1 MVTEHRKSSPSL
13 RKSLIVFVPRENGSG
28 CTTRNG
34 ECWDYINLTWI
45 RDRRQG
51 EIERSSMD
59 TVVVF
64 FSEYAELDEM
74 SVGNGVESMPEAMMS
89 LLEDHEKETPATS
102 TFLSTEKNKSIDLR
116 GIKYK
121 FCKKL
126 HFPAKIPSIDRTV
139 SVNRK
144 NERVYLVVFLSG
156 WKWISNLFEKS
167 ICTLIVKSKYS
178 IYSLQRLCSPSM
190 YDLPYRYS
198 LKNLPPKITSI
209 YPYHHHAPF

>member
-1 MVTEHRKSSPSL
+1 
-13 RKSLIVFVPRENGSG
+13 
-28 CTTRNG
+28 
-34 ECWDYINLTWI
+34 
-45 RDRRQG
+45 
-51 EIERSSMD
+51 MD

-74 SVGNGVESMPEAMMS
+74 SVGNGVESMPETMMS
-89 LLEDHEKETPATS
+89 LLEDHGKETPATS

-156 WKWISNLFEKS
+156 W
-167 ICTLIVKSKYS
+167 IVN
-178 IYSLQRLCSPSM
+178 I
-190 YDLPYRYS
+190 
-198 LKNLPPKITSI
+198 
-209 YPYHHHAPF
+209 